1 VAKDTIKGRVELRA
15 DGIARVRLLIKHPM
29 SLETRDAQTGAV
41 VAAHF
46 IEELACTLKDEVLMS
61 SDLGQAVSANPYVE
75 FHFKGAQKGDKLV
88 VRWKDNKGDT
98 DQAELTV
105 G

>member
-1 VAKDTIKGRVELRA
+1 
-15 DGIARVRLLIKHPM
+15 M

-41 VAAHF
+41 VPAHV
-46 IEELACTLKDEVLMS
+46 IEELVCLLKDQVLMS

-75 FHFKGAQKGDKLV
+75 FHFKGAHKGDMVV